1 MSQAA
6 MAVAVAVVVGTLGKK
21 RPGSIR
27 KSRSSGKAGKSG
39 KTLTLGKNGQLP
51 GRVEVGKIGK
61 RTIEW

>member
-1 MSQAA
+1 

-27 KSRSSGKAGKSG
+27 KSRSSGKAGK
-39 KTLTLGKNGQLP
+39 TLTLGKNGQLP